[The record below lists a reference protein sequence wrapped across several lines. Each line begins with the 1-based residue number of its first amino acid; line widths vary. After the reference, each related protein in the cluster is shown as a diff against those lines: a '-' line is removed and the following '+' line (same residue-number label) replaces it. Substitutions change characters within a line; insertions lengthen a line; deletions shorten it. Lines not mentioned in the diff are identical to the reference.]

1 MRGAAR
7 TLAAVTALMV
17 AVGAAAPT
25 AAERLVFALS
35 SHRVLINSSFTG
47 VELVLFGT
55 VEPNGT
61 ARENASYDVV
71 VTVTGPKQD
80 VVTRQKGRVLG
91 IWVNVDSRTFDDAPA
106 YLAVLSN
113 RDLGAIANPDTRRRL
128 QIGIENTALSG
139 DGSTVNAGDPFRA
152 AFLRL
157 NRQHG
162 LYIEDAKGVTF
173 LTPNLF
179 RAGIQLPA
187 NSPIG
192 IYRVE
197 VKLFL
202 DGKLLASQDSALEIV
217 KVGFEQFVAN
227 AARDHGFLYGLATVG
242 LAIMTGWLA
251 AVVFRQD

>member
-1 MRGAAR
+1 MRTSA
-7 TLAAVTALMV
+7 LAIALAVAI
-17 AVGAAAPT
+17 AAASPA

-35 SHRVLINSSFTG
+35 SHRVLINSSFAG
-47 VELVLFGT
+47 AELVLFGT

-61 ARENASYDVV
+61 VRQNPSYDIVV
-71 VTVTGPKQD
+71 AVTGPRQD
-80 VVTRQKGRVLG
+80 VVTRQKERVLA
-91 IWVNVDSRTFDDAPA
+91 IWVNVDSRTFIDTPA
-106 YLAVLSN
+106 YLAVLTN
-113 RDLGAIANPDTRRRL
+113 REIDAIASQETLRRQ
-128 QIGIENTALSG
+128 QIGIDNTVISG
-139 DGSTVNAGDPFRA
+139 DSGGIVNNDPFRA

-162 LYIEDAKGVTF
+162 LYREDHKGVTF

-187 NSPIG
+187 SSPIG

-217 KVGFEQFVAN
+217 KVGFEQFVAG
-227 AARDHGFLYGLATVG
+227 AARDHGFLYGLATVT

-251 AVVFRQD
+251 AVVFRRD

>member
-1 MRGAAR
+1 
-7 TLAAVTALMV
+7 LAAVVALVV
-17 AVGAAAPT
+17 AIGIAAPA

-35 SHRVLINSSFTG
+35 THRVLINSSFTG

-55 VEPNGT
+55 VEANG
-61 ARENASYDVV
+61 APRENPSYDVV

-113 RDLGAIANPDTRRRL
+113 RELGAIANLDTRRRL

-139 DGSTVNAGDPFRA
+139 DSGGTVNAGDPFRA

-162 LYIEDAKGVTF
+162 LYIEDPKGVTF

-217 KVGFEQFVAN
+217 KVGFEQFVAS

>member
-1 MRGAAR
+1 MRIPA
-7 TLAAVTALMV
+7 LAIALV
-17 AVGAAAPT
+17 LAFAAATPA

-35 SHRVLINSSFTG
+35 SHRVLINSSFSG
-47 VELVLFGT
+47 AELVLFGT
-55 VEPNGT
+55 VEPNG
-61 ARENASYDVV
+61 AERQNPDYDVV

-80 VVTRQKGRVLG
+80 VVTRQKERVLG
-91 IWVNVDSRTFDDAPA
+91 IWVNADSRTFIDTPA

-113 RDLGAIANPDTRRRL
+113 REIDAIANRDTQRRL
-128 QIGIENTALSG
+128 QIGIDNTVISG
-139 DGSTVNAGDPFRA
+139 DSGGIANTDPFRA

-162 LYIEDAKGVTF
+162 LYREDSKGVTF

-179 RAGIQLPA
+179 SAGIQLPA

-197 VKLFL
+197 VRLFL

-217 KVGFEQFVAN
+217 KVGFEQFVAS
-227 AARDHGFLYGLATVG
+227 AARDHGFIYGLATVG

-251 AVVFRQD
+251 AVVFRRD